1 MELFTSKKELGQPMI
16 IPCDD
21 YITLF
26 STKGS
31 DEQIVWIHIFLF

>member
-1 MELFTSKKELGQPMI
+1 MERFASKNELGQPML

-26 STKGS
+26 STEGY
-31 DEQIVWIHIFLF
+31 DEQIVWIHISLF